1 MLDALAAVAREAR
14 IAAELTQLDIAT
26 AAGTNH
32 ATISRF
38 EGGRRWPLDPDR
50 IIRAYEIECGLSE
63 GELWKR
69 AAAKLG

>member
-14 IAAELTQLDIAT
+14 ESAELTQLDIAT
-26 AAGTNH
+26 AARTNH

-38 EGGRRWPLDPDR
+38 EGAKAWPLDPDR
-50 IIRAYEIECGLSE
+50 TISAYETECGFSA

-69 AAAKLG
+69 AAARL